1 MSSVKTPYNKIHQV
15 RRDPRGSKAHTSRM
29 EAMILNKY
37 ALRRQAI
44 KKAGLSEDNPNHTVK
59 IINLL
64 KRKGLD

>member
-1 MSSVKTPYNKIHQV
+1 
-15 RRDPRGSKAHTSRM
+15 M